1 MRIDSYT
8 FGRISVDGKVYTRD
22 LKIIVKTI
30 IPEWWRRAGHTV
42 SLEDVGDILA
52 AEPGIVVFG
61 TGDPGRMVPDHEL
74 AKRFAD
80 KGIEMIALPTTE
92 AINVFNRLI
101 ADRKDLAAGFHLT
114 C

>member
-22 LKIIVKTI
+22 LKIIGNTI

-42 SLEDVGDILA
+42 SLEDVRDIVA

-61 TGDPGRMVPDHEL
+61 TGDSGRMVPDHEL
-74 AKRFAD
+74 SSCFAD
-80 KGIEMIALPTTE
+80 KRIEMIALPTAE
-92 AINVFNRLI
+92 AVNVFNRLV